1 MAAELRAAGVDAR
14 LVVPP
19 WDDPAASGQ
28 AELVQG
34 VPVRQVAVPTGGPA
48 PARHAAIALRLL
60 RATLAQRPDVVVCV
74 KPKAYAGLLALLL
87 RRLPLR
93 VVVDSDDWEG
103 RGGWSEFAPAPRP
116 VRALVAWHERAAL
129 RSAERVTVASRALET
144 LVAAAGAPRGRIAY
158 LPNATWPGAAGWP
171 PGDRVAGRRA
181 LGLDDDVP
189 LLLLYSRLF
198 EFEPGRV
205 AATLGRL
212 LRAAPTA
219 RVLVVGAALHG
230 EDDGFRAGLRREGA
244 LDRCRF
250 LGWAKREELPDLL
263 AAGDVAL
270 VPTDDTLVNRC
281 RCSVKLLDLMLAGRA
296 VVADRVGQ
304 AAEYLEDGRN
314 GRLVPPDDGAAM
326 AEAALAL
333 LDEPSLARRLGQ
345 AAERDARERFTWA
358 SQRDRLVGAMLGREP
373 QRSFGLRP

>member
-1 MAAELRAAGVDAR
+1 
-14 LVVPP
+14 
-19 WDDPAASGQ
+19 
-28 AELVQG
+28 
-34 VPVRQVAVPTGGPA
+34 
-48 PARHAAIALRLL
+48 
-60 RATLAQRPDVVVCV
+60 
-74 KPKAYAGLLALLL
+74 
-87 RRLPLR
+87 
-93 VVVDSDDWEG
+93 
-103 RGGWSEFAPAPRP
+103 
-116 VRALVAWHERAAL
+116 
-129 RSAERVTVASRALET
+129 
-144 LVAAAGAPRGRIAY
+144 
-158 LPNATWPGAAGWP
+158 
-171 PGDRVAGRRA
+171 
-181 LGLDDDVP
+181 VP

-326 AEAALAL
+326 AEAALTL